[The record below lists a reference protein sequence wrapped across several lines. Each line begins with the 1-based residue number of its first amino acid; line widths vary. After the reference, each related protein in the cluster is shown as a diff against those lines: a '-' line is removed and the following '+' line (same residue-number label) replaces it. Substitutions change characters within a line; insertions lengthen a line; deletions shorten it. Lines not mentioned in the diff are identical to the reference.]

1 MQPLFLTDVYE
12 RANSEFLSPNRRC
25 TMKKRTRRRRSTRY
39 GISRI
44 DQPST
49 RTHGW
54 FVRVGYHVRRD
65 GSYGARHTRFF
76 GDVTHGGQRRALK
89 AAEKY
94 VKTVHRP
101 AAKRRK
107 AKRAS

>member
-1 MQPLFLTDVYE
+1 MVVTGIRKRAISDFLLPDG
-12 RANSEFLSPNRRC
+12 AI
-25 TMKKRTRRRRSTRY
+25 MKKPTRRRRSNRY

-76 GDVTHGGQRRALK
+76 GDVSHGGKRRALK

-94 VKTVHRP
+94 VAAVHRP
-101 AAKRRK
+101 SRSKVRHAR
-107 AKRAS
+107 KRAA

>member
-1 MQPLFLTDVYE
+1 
-12 RANSEFLSPNRRC
+12 
-25 TMKKRTRRRRSTRY
+25 MKRSRKRRSSRR

-54 FVRVGYHVRRD
+54 FVRVGYRKRRD

-76 GDVTHGGQRRALK
+76 GDVSHGGRRRSLK
-89 AAEKY
+89 AAEAF
-94 VKTVHRP
+94 VKALERP
-101 AAKRRK
+101 RRKGRRAKR
-107 AKRAS
+107 

>member
-1 MQPLFLTDVYE
+1 
-12 RANSEFLSPNRRC
+12 
-25 TMKKRTRRRRSTRY
+25 MKKRTRRRRSTRY

-76 GDVTHGGQRRALK
+76 GDVSNGGKTRGLR

-94 VKTVHRP
+94 VAAVHRP
-101 AAKRRK
+101 AATRRKRKRR
-107 AKRAS
+107 

>member
-1 MQPLFLTDVYE
+1 MK
-12 RANSEFLSPNRRC
+12 RR
-25 TMKKRTRRRRSTRY
+25 TRRSTRY

-44 DQPST
+44 DQAST

-76 GDVTHGGQRRALK
+76 GDVSHGGKQRALK

-94 VKTVHRP
+94 VASVHRP
-101 AAKRRK
+101 AKRR
-107 AKRAS
+107 AKPKKKR

>member
-1 MQPLFLTDVYE
+1 MFLTDVRD
-12 RANSEFLSPNRRC
+12 RANPEFLPPDSRY
-25 TMKKRTRRRRSTRY
+25 TMKKLTRRRRSTRY

-54 FVRVGYHVRRD
+54 FVRVGYHARRD

-76 GDVTHGGQRRALK
+76 GDVTNGGQRKALR

-94 VKTVHRP
+94 VKSVHKP
-101 AAKRRK
+101 AATRRK
-107 AKRAS
+107 AKRKP